1 MSERARVPCAGCQ
14 ACCKRETIALH
25 PEHGDLVESYLT
37 ELMPHPFLPVMMSV
51 VQHKPNGD
59 CIYLDATG
67 CSIWHRAPAICRE
80 FDCRLSYLKFTSA
93 QRRQLLKAG
102 RVDPEVMAA
111 GKQRLASL

>member
-1 MSERARVPCAGCQ
+1 MPCAGCQ

-25 PEHGDLVESYLT
+25 PEQ
-37 ELMPHPFLPVMMSV
+37 FLPVMISV

-59 CIYLDATG
+59 CIYLDAGG
-67 CSIWHRAPAICRE
+67 CSIWHRAPVVCRE

-93 QRRQLLKAG
+93 QRRQLLRDG

-111 GKQRLASL
+111 GKARLSSL